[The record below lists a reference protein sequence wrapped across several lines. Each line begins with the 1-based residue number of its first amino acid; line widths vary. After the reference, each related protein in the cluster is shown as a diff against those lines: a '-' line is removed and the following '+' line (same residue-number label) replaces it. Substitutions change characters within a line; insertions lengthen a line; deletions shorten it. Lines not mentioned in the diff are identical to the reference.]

1 MLILYRLG
9 PKGFP
14 TDCRHAPAESGG
26 NIANALHPTGKG
38 LCLITGTSFTK
49 AGTAAERLTTLGLY
63 DVIPLKKRGNSM
75 RKAAR
80 VTDRNRRDKDG
91 LNATHDNPD
100 VFINGEAA
108 VHKGKLYQKAALMN
122 ILFIFIFL
130 FLLFFSRL
138 ARANNFGQ
146 ASVMS
151 QCPQGGAEAEEIY
164 QEARMYWLGQEG
176 YRKNVEKAEEL
187 FEKAMFMG
195 NSKAPLGIGGI
206 YLWDYRD
213 VYDAEKRL
221 SFVIRMYNEGIK
233 MGCAEG
239 HVLLAECYFNGWG
252 VPIDVKKAL
261 EQLRH
266 AVNKES
272 PKGMEVYGDYLVW
285 NTNKIEEG
293 RELLRRSLS
302 LGNGDAGLPLAN
314 SYLGDDDDRMYAALR
329 IGSRL
334 GSMRC
339 LRRLAHFY
347 LEGDYGQSENEELS
361 ECAEKVRSEI
371 NWFYAPKP
379 IEDFDKRCPHPTP
392 LTVEP

>member
-1 MLILYRLG
+1 MKILCILI
-9 PKGFP
+9 F
-14 TDCRHAPAESGG
+14 
-26 NIANALHPTGKG
+26 
-38 LCLITGTSFTK
+38 F
-49 AGTAAERLTTLGLY
+49 
-63 DVIPLKKRGNSM
+63 M
-75 RKAAR
+75 
-80 VTDRNRRDKDG
+80 
-91 LNATHDNPD
+91 
-100 VFINGEAA
+100 
-108 VHKGKLYQKAALMN
+108 
-122 ILFIFIFL
+122 
-130 FLLFFSRL
+130 LFFPRL

-146 ASVMS
+146 AIVMS

-206 YLWDYRD
+206 YLWDYRG

-221 SFVIRMYNEGIK
+221 AFVIRMYNEGIK

-252 VPIDVKKAL
+252 VPVDEKKAL

-266 AVNKES
+266 AVKKES
-272 PKGMEVYGDYLVW
+272 PKGMEAYGDYLVRR
-285 NTNKIEEG
+285 TNRMEEG
-293 RELLRRSLS
+293 RELLRRSLLLS
-302 LGNGDAGLPLAN
+302 NGDAGYPLSN
-314 SYLGDDDDRMYAALR
+314 SYLRDDDDDRMYAALR
-329 IGSRL
+329 SGSRL

-339 LRRLAHFY
+339 LRRLAYCY
-347 LEGDYGQSENEELS
+347 LQGIYGQRENKELS
-361 ECAEKVRSEI
+361 ECVEKVRSEI

-379 IEDFDKRCPHPTP
+379 IEDFDKICPHPTP